1 MREWQNCSASCNRT
15 GFQNSYQQQSAFASR
30 RVQTSVWEGF
40 YLSFFSI
47 NIYIM
52 TQKRVA
58 FRFAVLTRIKLKL
71 QNHIDPQLGVGLR
84 EECPVLHT
92 HTSLLVIGTPSWNE
106 TITILCIHSLVNW
119 LHFFLNFEW
128 LILTRLM
135 YIVRIIY
142 LLYTLLYG

>member
-1 MREWQNCSASCNRT
+1 
-15 GFQNSYQQQSAFASR
+15 
-30 RVQTSVWEGF
+30 
-40 YLSFFSI
+40 
-47 NIYIM
+47 M